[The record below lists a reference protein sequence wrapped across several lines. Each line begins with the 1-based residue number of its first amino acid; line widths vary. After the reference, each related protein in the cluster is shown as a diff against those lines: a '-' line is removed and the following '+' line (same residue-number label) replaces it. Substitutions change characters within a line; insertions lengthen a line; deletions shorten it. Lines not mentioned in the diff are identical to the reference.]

1 MSLKVLSISFVDGT
15 NIGSIVLNGL
25 SGTKLQKFKI
35 NKERG
40 YEEKIRRK
48 NLLCEGHD
56 YDAFTFEEYITR
68 IQKGL
73 RKDLGRK
80 VLIKEKRL
88 NYQRKKLL
96 LKKYSL

>member
-1 MSLKVLSISFVDGT
+1 MTLKVLSISLVDGT
-15 NIGSIVLNGL
+15 NIGSIVLNGP
-25 SGTKLQKFKI
+25 SGTKLQSFRI
-35 NKERG
+35 SEQYKE
-40 YEEKIRRK
+40 KLVRR
-48 NLLCEGHD
+48 NLLYQGNN

-88 NYQRKKLL
+88 DINKRRLL
-96 LKKYSL
+96 LRKYSM

>member
-1 MSLKVLSISFVDGT
+1 MSLTVLSISLVDGT
-15 NIGSIVLNGL
+15 SIGSIVLNGL
-25 SGTKLQKFKI
+25 SGTKLQSFRISEKYKD
-35 NKERG
+35 KLVRG
-40 YEEKIRRK
+40 
-48 NLLCEGHD
+48 NLFCQGYD